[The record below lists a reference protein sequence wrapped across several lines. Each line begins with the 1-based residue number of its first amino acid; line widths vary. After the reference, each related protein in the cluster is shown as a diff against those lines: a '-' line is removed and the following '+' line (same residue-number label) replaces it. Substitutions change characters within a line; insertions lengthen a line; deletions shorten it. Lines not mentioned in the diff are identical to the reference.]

1 MAPFKFGCIVD
12 DEHYCVRPQIE
23 KEMKRHISGG
33 QNLVIQG
40 ERRRGKSSLVV
51 KCVRSIRGMGL
62 LYVDLLGITSASDFC
77 RRVADG
83 IVVLDRSRSFLQ
95 KTAAL
100 LSSLRPLVVID
111 RDTGL
116 PAISIDARSASD
128 PSSVLTV
135 MNMIAAH
142 TKERRIC
149 VVFDEFQDILDI
161 PDSKRV
167 LSELRSKI
175 QFLADTS
182 FVFLGSVR
190 NRMSEIFAHPRSPFF
205 KSALE
210 MSIGEM
216 YDDSFVEFLVG
227 RFKGARRS
235 VDAEFVQKIIRDLDG
250 VPGDVQEL
258 CDAIWQMSEPGDVLD
273 DAHFERGLA
282 FVFARENGA
291 YAVFIKPLTDI
302 QLRVLKA
309 LAVQGGEH
317 PLSNA
322 FLDEARITN
331 TATIRRSLSALEK
344 TGLVYLGPSGWKFA
358 SPFFREYVSRHSRE
372 RAV

>member
-1 MAPFKFGCIVD
+1 MEPFKFGCIVGD
-12 DEHYCVRPQIE
+12 DHYCARPQLE

-33 QNLVIQG
+33 QNLVMQG

-83 IVVLDRSRSFLQ
+83 IAALDHSSSFLK
-95 KTAAL
+95 KTASL
-100 LSSLRPLVVID
+100 LASLRPLVVID

-116 PAISIDARSASD
+116 PAISIDARSATD

-142 TKERRIC
+142 AKERKIC

-190 NRMSEIFAHPRSPFF
+190 NRMSEIFSHPKSPFF

-210 MSIGEM
+210 ISIGEM
-216 YDDSFVEFLVG
+216 RDDSFVEFLVG
-227 RFKGARRS
+227 RFKVAKRS
-235 VDAEFVQKIIRDLDG
+235 VDAEFVRNIY
-250 VPGDVQEL
+250 
-258 CDAIWQMSEPGDVLD
+258 C
-273 DAHFERGLA
+273 
-282 FVFARENGA
+282 
-291 YAVFIKPLTDI
+291 
-302 QLRVLKA
+302 
-309 LAVQGGEH
+309 
-317 PLSNA
+317 
-322 FLDEARITN
+322 
-331 TATIRRSLSALEK
+331 
-344 TGLVYLGPSGWKFA
+344 
-358 SPFFREYVSRHSRE
+358 
-372 RAV
+372 